1 MWNGTF
7 LWGANM
13 STTGKKGL
21 QSLLFGAKITEMPT
35 ERPINAPEPPPNLV
49 ESASMTENSSTKPW
63 KTVPLAQIK
72 ANPNQP
78 RKEFAAEELQ
88 ELCDSIKTYGLLQPI
103 VVREIEAD
111 SYQIVAGERRF
122 RACQMAELTEVPVVF
137 LAIDDA
143 ATLPVSLVENLQRVE
158 LNPIEIAQA
167 FLILNQDSSLSV
179 EEIAQKVGK
188 PRSSVSNY
196 LRLMTLPEPVRVM
209 VAQNELS
216 MGHAKIL
223 AGLADPRLQLN
234 LALKIK
240 QDGLSVAQTEAL
252 LSRKPGATAVRK
264 GKGRLDPNSQAIQDA
279 LERFFDAKVSIQVG
293 KRKGK
298 IAIEFTS
305 QDELRSI
312 LQRIGFQVSEE

>member
-1 MWNGTF
+1 
-7 LWGANM
+7 M

-21 QSLLFGAKITEMPT
+21 QSLLMGAKILETPPESTNIGHETTKIQQDAAPMPSET
-35 ERPINAPEPPPNLV
+35 AE
-49 ESASMTENSSTKPW
+49 KPW
-63 KTVPLAQIK
+63 KSVSIDQIK

-88 ELCDSIKTYGLLQPI
+88 ELSESIKTYGLLQPI
-103 VVREIEAD
+103 VVRALSAD
-111 SYQIVAGERRF
+111 SYQIIAGERRF
-122 RACQMAELTEVPVVF
+122 RGCQMAGLTSVPVVF
-137 LAIDDA
+137 LDIEDD
-143 ATLPVSLVENLQRVE
+143 ATLPISLVENLQRVE

-167 FLILNQDSSLSV
+167 FLILNQDSGLSV

-196 LRLMTLPEPVRVM
+196 LRLMTLPEAVRVM

-252 LSRKPGATAVRK
+252 LSRKPGAPVVRK
-264 GKGRLDPNSQAIQDA
+264 GKGRLDPNTQAIQEA
-279 LERFFDAKVSIQVG
+279 LERFFDAKVAIQVG

-305 QDELRSI
+305 QDELRTI
-312 LQRIGFQVSEE
+312 LQRIGFQVSEG